1 MKIWFFLVALLPVQ
15 SLVAQNE
22 DLKGDF
28 GTFNVLNLRYKHS
41 DHWSVSGEAQ
51 LRSLKFYDDF
61 HYYEI
66 KGIVMYH
73 INQQFEIGG
82 GGGKYKTYSSG
93 GNFEE
98 PVKSDEWRTWQQLNM
113 KLNYRRL
120 KIEHRYR
127 VEQRFTTN
135 GYRNRFRYRLGFTA
149 PINKP
154 RMEKGTL
161 YLNQS
166 NELFF
171 TNNAPYFER
180 LRVFIGAGF
189 VFSNVVTL
197 QVGYLHQFD
206 YQLVDETG
214 RDMLQVVLQFDL
226 ERLPADHPR
235 REAVEN

>member
-1 MKIWFFLVALLPVQ
+1 MRIFLFLVALLPGY
-15 SLVAQNE
+15 LAIAQNE

-28 GTFNVLNLRYKHS
+28 GTFNVLNLRYKHT

-127 VEQRFTTN
+127 IEQRFTTK

-149 PINKP
+149 PLNKP

-166 NELFF
+166 NEVFF
-171 TNNAPYFER
+171 TNKAPYFER

-189 VFSNVVTL
+189 VFSNVFTL
-197 QVGYLHQFD
+197 QMGYLHQFD

-226 ERLPADHPR
+226 DRRPADHPR

>member
-1 MKIWFFLVALLPVQ
+1 MKTFLCLLALMAGT
-15 SLVAQNE
+15 SAFAQNDE
-22 DLKGDF
+22 LKNF
-28 GTFNVLNLRYKHS
+28 GTFNVLNLRYKHT

-51 LRSLKFYDDF
+51 IRSLKFYDDF

-66 KGIVMYH
+66 KGIVLYH
-73 INQQFEIGG
+73 INQQFDIGA

-93 GNFEE
+93 GTFEE
-98 PVKSDEWRTWQQLNM
+98 PVKSDEWRTWQQLSM
-113 KLNYRRL
+113 KLNYQRL

-127 VEQRFTTN
+127 TEQRFTTN

-149 PINKP
+149 PVNKP

-166 NELFF
+166 NEIFF
-171 TNNAPYFER
+171 TDKAPYFER
-180 LRVFIGAGF
+180 LRVFLGAGF
-189 VFSNVVTL
+189 VFSNVFTL
-197 QVGYLHQFD
+197 QMGYLHQFD

-226 ERLPADHPR
+226 ERRPADHPR
-235 REAVEN
+235 REPVEN

>member
-1 MKIWFFLVALLPVQ
+1 MRKLLFLVALLPGY
-15 SLVAQNE
+15 LAIAQNE

-28 GTFNVLNLRYKHS
+28 GTFNVLNLRYKHT
-41 DHWSVSGEAQ
+41 DHWSVAGEAQ

-82 GGGKYKTYSSG
+82 GGGKYKTYSPD

-98 PVKSDEWRTWQQLNM
+98 PVQSDEWRTWQQLSM

-120 KIEHRYR
+120 RIEHRYR

-149 PINKP
+149 PLNKP

-166 NELFF
+166 NEVFF
-171 TNNAPYFER
+171 TNKAPYFER
-180 LRVFIGAGF
+180 LRFFIGAGF
-189 VFSNVVTL
+189 VFSNVFTL
-197 QVGYLHQFD
+197 QMGYLHQFD

-214 RDMLQVVLQFDL
+214 RDMLQVALQFDL
-226 ERLPADHPR
+226 ERRPADHPR